1 MAFRNARVDNLDV
14 NTINNAPYPPIH
26 DGLLMVP
33 TTSNT
38 SFSIPL
44 SSVDN
49 GVASQLETANPGLT
63 FNPATN
69 LLEINSLHIGEIP
82 PSTGQTG
89 TFIDWFI
96 TQPLDVVCG
105 FATSLNTF
113 LMQTGGTAGL
123 TDSDLIITNNSTVPK
138 NLFILN
144 ESPNGT
150 TALVSNAGGMEIFS
164 STGCVINDSTNVQ
177 MSSASLDIIS
187 TGGDV
192 TIESL
197 NTHNINIES
206 TRDCDL
212 IADGILSLTSHGDMV
227 ILPGLNPGT
236 AGQALLTDGAGNVSW
251 GTPAVLS
258 TPIPI
263 LNASCLANSI
273 LGQGGSAGVQFLFS
287 NSSSYPVDAT
297 NVTDNV
303 ASLFNYSEIQGKFLK
318 LRVTVNAGPL
328 TLGSTQTFRVIL
340 ATYTT
345 EPIGYSQNLQYLLTD
360 VESLSFSDTDVNTL
374 APISKVSPT
383 FAVGTANNF
392 CFYFILDIGGAG
404 WYAGAAMDISAQLLL
419 I

>member
-1 MAFRNARVDNLDV
+1 MAFRNARVDNINV

-26 DGLLMVP
+26 DGVLMVP
-33 TTSNT
+33 TTTNT

-49 GVASQLETANPGLT
+49 GIASQLETANPGLT
-63 FNPATN
+63 FNPSTN

-82 PSTGQTG
+82 ASTGQSG
-89 TFIDWFI
+89 SFIDWFI
-96 TQPLDVVCG
+96 TQPFDIVCG
-105 FATSLNTF
+105 FASSLNTF
-113 LMQTGGTAGL
+113 IMQTGGTAGI
-123 TDSDLIITNNSTVPK
+123 TDSDLIIVNNSTVPK
-138 NLFILN
+138 NLVLLN
-144 ESPNGT
+144 ESPNGL
-150 TALVSNAGGMEIFS
+150 TALVSNAGNLEVFSATGM
-164 STGCVINDSTNVQ
+164 VINDSTNVQ
-177 MSSASLDIIS
+177 ISSASLDIIS

-197 NTHNINIES
+197 NTNNINIES

-212 IADGILSLTSHGDMV
+212 IADGILSLTSHGQMV

-236 AGQALLTDGAGNVSW
+236 AGQCLLTDGSGNISW
-251 GTPAVLS
+251 GSPAVLN

-273 LGQGGSAGVQFLFS
+273 LSQGGQAGVQFLFS
-287 NSSSYPVDAT
+287 NSSSYPVDAS

-303 ASLFNYSEIQGKFLK
+303 ASLFNYSEIQGKLLK
-318 LRVTVNAGPL
+318 LSVTINAGPL
-328 TLGSTQTFRVIL
+328 TLGSAQTFRVIL

-345 EPIGYSQNLQYLLTD
+345 QPIGYSQNLQYLLTD

-374 APISKVSPT
+374 SPISKVSPT
-383 FAVGTANNF
+383 FAVATANSF
-392 CFYFILDIGGAG
+392 CFYFILDIGLAG
-404 WYAGAAMDISAQLLL
+404 WYSGAALDISAQLLL